1 MKNQNQG
8 IKRSVS
14 LTSKKQTPTRRRKG
28 HFHKFLVVFHV
39 ILIVTLGRQIRRQL
53 QLLGHQQYHQYDA
66 VVREGEGGIQFKRST
81 LAKMRSE
88 SGSRQSSETGISNK
102 FVDVLSISSLVRPE
116 LSQAQKETWASH
128 HTVRNFMTVSE
139 HDDPDPKCSSNFD
152 TGKVNAYIQ
161 GCVKHNRDTN
171 PSLKN
176 YYLKSFFATHYAKYK
191 WLAQKG
197 DAGGWLCAQRRV
209 AVGLAKIGRSY
220 REREEELPEYLILA
234 DDDMYVNMDM
244 FEESIL
250 LQSNNTVGEVQETG
264 ANRTAKVYAGC
275 VIVAAPA
282 HEHEF
287 TFPWGGWGTF
297 FNKGAIERLI
307 MPLYCED
314 NHNKSPFEEW
324 ACGKLTGGGDFLG
337 ESSFFQGECQS
348 VTSWE
353 HLLTCR
359 DTACI
364 ATGALDISSMS
375 MPFRVYNGMALRP
388 ILVGIQILRGGI
400 EYIHWEIRSL
410 SSIKQEGSLLEE
422 TVNGMEILATR
433 LVLFVTSLTMYKWNS
448 CGRTDVQAELDHFF
462 KLLVG

>member
-250 LQSNNTVGEVQETG
+250 LQSNNTVGEVQEIG

-337 ESSFFQGECQS
+337 ESSFFQEGMSISDLMGAFADVPRYCLHSDWGVGYFINVYAISGVQWDGPEAHIGWYPNSKGRNRIHPLGDQESFIYKTRRKFIRGNCK
-348 VTSWE
+348 WDGD
-353 HLLTCR
+353 TCNQ
-359 DTACI
+359 A
-364 ATGALDISSMS
+364 S
-375 MPFRVYNGMALRP
+375 
-388 ILVGIQILRGGI
+388 LVCHFINNVQ
-400 EYIHWEIRSL
+400 
-410 SSIKQEGSLLEE
+410 
-422 TVNGMEILATR
+422 MEQLWKNRRA
-433 LVLFVTSLTMYKWNS
+433 
-448 CGRTDVQAELDHFF
+448 G
-462 KLLVG
+462 